1 MTIYKVT
8 DTKTDTSVYCEYD
21 DAACNIAAVML
32 YTKPSFRSSRL
43 ESLVDTFSEAKE
55 YGGIKIEEIYVIWW
69 K

>member
-21 DAACNIAAVML
+21 DAAFNIAAVMA
-32 YTKPSFRSSRL
+32 YTKYRPSSL
-43 ESLVDTFSEAKE
+43 ESLVETFSENRE
-55 YGGIKIEEIYVIWW
+55 YNGIKIEEIYVIWW